1 MSLSDKI
8 NLLTSA
14 YVRRQS
20 PTLNPELIGN
30 YIQEELREIEA
41 SIRSLVDASIQV
53 ADRAPPNP
61 RRGMVRYAVSPWNP
75 LSNGTQGLVVYNGSA
90 WVAV

>member
-8 NLLTSA
+8 NLLVST

-20 PTLNPELIGN
+20 PTLNPDFLGN
-30 YIQEELREIEA
+30 YLQEELRELET
-41 SIRSLVDASIQV
+41 SIRSLADASIQV
-53 ADRAPPNP
+53 TDREPTNP
-61 RRGMVRYAVSPWNP
+61 RKGMVRFAIAPWEP
-75 LSNGTQGLVVYNGSA
+75 IGSGVTKLVVYNGSA

>member
-8 NLLTSA
+8 NLLVSR
-14 YVRRQS
+14 YVRREI
-20 PTLNPELIGN
+20 PRLEVDNLGP

-41 SIRSLVDASIQV
+41 SLRSITEASLQV
-53 ADRAPPNP
+53 ADREPEGV
-61 RRGMVRYAVSPWNP
+61 RKGMVRYAVSPWNP
-75 LSNGTQGLVVYNGSA
+75 LGNGFSGLVVYNGTS

>member
-8 NLLTSA
+8 NLLVSR
-14 YVRRQS
+14 YVRREI
-20 PTLNPELIGN
+20 PRLNVDNLGP

-41 SIRSLVDASIQV
+41 SLRSITEASVQV
-53 ADRAPPNP
+53 ADREPEGV
-61 RRGMVRYAVSPWNP
+61 RKGMVRYAVSPWNP
-75 LSNGTQGLVVYNGSA
+75 LGNGFSGLVVYNGTS

>member
-8 NLLTSA
+8 NMLVST
-14 YVRRQS
+14 YVRRQT

-41 SIRSLVDASIQV
+41 SIRSLADASIQV
-53 ADRAPPNP
+53 ADRPPANP
-61 RRGMVRYAVSPWNP
+61 RKGMVRYAVSPWNP
-75 LSNGTQGLVVYNGSA
+75 IGNGSTGLVVYNVTA